1 MSSPARGKKGSPS
14 SCAAASP
21 SRPSLSKAATF
32 SSSPAAS
39 PSRYFKKAGNDSGSP
54 RKDMNKSSV
63 RGGMRSTNSPASSP
77 AREFKPKNESLMYS
91 PRRTGKGA
99 GGYSPAA
106 SPSRGGGGVYNV
118 CASPIHPSM
127 TAANYIR
134 SSRLGRQDSMPSN
147 STT

>member
-1 MSSPARGKKGSPS
+1 MSSPAGGKKGSPS
-14 SCAAASP
+14 SYAAASP

-54 RKDMNKSSV
+54 RKDMNKSV

-127 TAANYIR
+127 SAANIR